1 MGWRGEYRRIQYGAG
16 GGGVVV
22 RCTVR
27 RKRGSRGG
35 GVGGWGGWVG
45 GGFQEYKYEYE
56 VNIYINGNTTK
67 FMGEKEEYR

>member
-16 GGGVVV
+16 GGGGGCQVY
-22 RCTVR
+22 CEEE
-27 RKRGSRGG
+27 KRLTR
-35 GVGGWGGWVG
+35 WRGGWVG
-45 GGFQEYKYEYE
+45 GGSQEYKYEYE

>member
-1 MGWRGEYRRIQYGAG
+1 MEGGVQKDTVWGGWG
-16 GGGVVV
+16 GGGGCQVY
-22 RCTVR
+22 CEEE
-27 RKRGSRGG
+27 KRLTRWRGGWVG
-35 GVGGWGGWVG
+35 GVGGG

>member
-1 MGWRGEYRRIQYGAG
+1 ME
-16 GGGVVV
+16 
-22 RCTVR
+22 
-27 RKRGSRGG
+27 G
-35 GVGGWGGWVG
+35 GVGGG

>member
-1 MGWRGEYRRIQYGAG
+1 MGRV

-35 GVGGWGGWVG
+35 GVGGWGGWVGG